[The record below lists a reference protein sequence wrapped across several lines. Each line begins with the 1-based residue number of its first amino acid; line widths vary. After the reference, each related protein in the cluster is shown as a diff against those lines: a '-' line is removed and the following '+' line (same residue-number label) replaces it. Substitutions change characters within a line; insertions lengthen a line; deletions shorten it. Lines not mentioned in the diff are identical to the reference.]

1 MSSALGLDLYQ
12 LTSLIPHAEA
22 GLLDVPVVFDFFSR
36 RLPGTRIGLHGA
48 SRPYL
53 LQSTLGRSLEVL
65 ADLHLQAAELD
76 ALDQHPVLGPAL
88 RSRAG
93 RPLRRR
99 LADWRFEGHV
109 FAPLDGSLL
118 SAGPASD
125 RDGRTVEVAGVRPSA
140 YVPYLSV
147 RCSLLSAKLIE
158 TPLLSLINH
167 GTMVASKAAVLA
179 SAARRQRRGVME
191 FGTRRTHPDA
201 AVDAAR
207 AAYIGGCLGT
217 SNVEAWR
224 RFGLPCLG
232 TMDHFAV
239 QAWERQDSGA
249 AETERAFFGA
259 LHRTY
264 PGHDIHLVDTYDAF
278 GETTGIRSAVAATG
292 GRLAGV
298 RLDSSVD
305 TATVAAARSLLD
317 RLGAQQAKI
326 VVSSG
331 LDEDGIASLASAPVD
346 LYGVGE
352 HIVCSPDAPTGVGA
366 VAKLAEIGG
375 KPTMKLSRG
384 SDKASLPGRLQAWR
398 APGGTIRV
406 GLEHEPTP
414 RGAEPMLVPVWSGR
428 SPLVELPRTLS
439 RKRLDMIRDRAIER
453 IDDAPPK
460 DLSVTDGLVALIHR
474 LAG

>member
-36 RLPGTRIGLHGA
+36 RLPGTDTGTHRA
-48 SRPYL
+48 ARPYL
-53 LQSTLGRSLEVL
+53 LQAMLGRSLEAL
-65 ADLHLQAAELD
+65 ADLHLQAVDLD
-76 ALDQHPVLGPAL
+76 VLDGHPVLGPAL

-93 RPLRRR
+93 RSLRKRW
-99 LADWRFEGHV
+99 ADWRFEGHV

-125 RDGRTVEVAGVRPSA
+125 GEGRTLEVAGVRPSA

-179 SAARRQRRGVME
+179 SVARRQRRGVLE
-191 FGTRRTHPDA
+191 FGTRRIHPDA

-207 AAYIGGCLGT
+207 AAYIGGCAGT

-224 RFGLPCLG
+224 RFGLPSVG

-239 QAWERQDSGA
+239 QAWERPATGG
-249 AETERAFFGA
+249 AETERAFFSA

-292 GRLAGV
+292 GRLAGI

-305 TATVAAARSLLD
+305 TATVTAARTLLD
-317 RLGAQQAKI
+317 RLGAPRAKI
-326 VVSSG
+326 IVSSG
-331 LDEDGIASLASAPVD
+331 LDEHDIAALASAPVD

-384 SDKASLPGRLQAWR
+384 SDKATLPGRLQAWR
-398 APGGTIRV
+398 MPGGRIRV
-406 GLEHEPTP
+406 GLEHEPAP

-428 SPLVELPRTLS
+428 SPLIELPNSLS
-439 RKRLDMIRDRAIER
+439 RRRLDMIRRRAIEQ
-453 IDDAPPK
+453 IDDAPPSG
-460 DLSVTDGLVALIHR
+460 LSLTDGLIALVHR